1 MDVKTDRRLI
11 AGKAFASLALSS
23 TPDISG
29 SSAQS

>member
-1 MDVKTDRRLI
+1 LI
-11 AGKAFASLALSS
+11 AGKAFTSFAFSS